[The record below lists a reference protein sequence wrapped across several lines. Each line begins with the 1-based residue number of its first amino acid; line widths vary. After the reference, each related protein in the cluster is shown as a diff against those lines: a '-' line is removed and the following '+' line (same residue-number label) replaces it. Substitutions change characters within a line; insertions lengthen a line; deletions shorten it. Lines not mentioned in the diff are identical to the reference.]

1 MQIVLTL
8 KTYLVSDLQNP
19 FIKIPLG
26 QDTHTYDTQIS
37 GGAVLHKVYE
47 VHIVYKQG
55 PTGIEPKVKLVER
68 E

>member
-19 FIKIPLG
+19 LSRF
-26 QDTHTYDTQIS
+26 QF
-37 GGAVLHKVYE
+37 VYR
-47 VHIVYKQG
+47 QG
-55 PTGIEPKVKLVER
+55 PTGIEPKVKFVEK

>member
-19 FIKIPLG
+19 LIKIPIW
-26 QDTHTYDTQIS
+26 QDTHTYETHIS
-37 GGAVLHKVYE
+37 GGTVLHKVYE
-47 VHIVYKQG
+47 VHVVYKQG
-55 PTGIEPKVKLVER
+55 PTGIGTKVKFVEK

>member
-19 FIKIPLG
+19 LIKIPIWH
-26 QDTHTYDTQIS
+26 DTHIYETQIT
-37 GGAVLHKVYE
+37 GETVLHKVYE
-47 VHIVYKQG
+47 VYVVYKQG
-55 PTGIEPKVKLVER
+55 PTVIEPKIKFVEK